1 MDKARAKLLSDFN
14 EGEEREKNIVAR
26 IAGSTGDG
34 DIQRHTED
42 SRIGKGDMAETLFDD
57 NAAPSIEVSMDK
69 RVGQTF
75 TDRLV
80 DRRVVDA
87 IHLFVQC
94 EGRLDIGR
102 QA

>member
-1 MDKARAKLLSDFN
+1 MDKARAELLTDFY
-14 EGEEREKNIVAR
+14 EGEKREKDIVAC
-26 IAGSTGDG
+26 IAGSAGNG

-42 SRIGKGDMAETLFDD
+42 SGIGKGDMAETLFDD
-57 NAAPSIEVSMDK
+57 NAAPPIEVSMDK

-75 TDRLV
+75 TDRFV
-80 DRRVVDA
+80 DGRVVDA

-94 EGRLDIGR
+94 KGRLDISR